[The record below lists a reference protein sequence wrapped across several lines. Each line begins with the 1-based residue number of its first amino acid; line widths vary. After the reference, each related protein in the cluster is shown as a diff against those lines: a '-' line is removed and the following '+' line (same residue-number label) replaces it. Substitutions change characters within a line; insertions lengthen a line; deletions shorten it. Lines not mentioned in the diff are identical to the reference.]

1 MPTNSLRIA
10 LVLIA
15 LCGANAADAQNAG
28 VVIHSIKGTFA
39 DVRERVVLAIEGRGI
54 VINYNAKV
62 GDMLARTGRDLGR
75 DRQVY
80 DKAEVLE
87 FCSAKLSRDAME
99 ADPRNIAFCPYAIAV
114 YTMPKDPATVY
125 VSYRKLG
132 ALGSSQSLK
141 ALRAVDQM
149 LEDIVREAR

>member
-1 MPTNSLRIA
+1 MRTEGLRLVFFLAVLCIA
-10 LVLIA
+10 EVA
-15 LCGANAADAQNAG
+15 HAQAAG
-28 VVIHSIKGTFA
+28 VVIHSIKGSFD

-80 DKAEVLE
+80 EKAEVLE
-87 FCSAKLSRDAME
+87 FCSSKLSRDAME
-99 ADPRNIAFCPYAIAV
+99 ADARNIAFCPYAISV
-114 YTMPKDPATVY
+114 YTLPKDTGTVY

-141 ALRAVDQM
+141 ALRAVDQL

>member
-1 MPTNSLRIA
+1 MRAKGLQILFILAA
-10 LVLIA
+10 LFT
-15 LCGANAADAQNAG
+15 AAAAHAQAAG
-28 VVIHSIKGTFA
+28 VVIHSIKGSFE
-39 DVRERVVLAIEGRGI
+39 DIRERVVLAIEGRGI
-54 VINYNAKV
+54 VLNYNAKV

-87 FCSAKLSRDAME
+87 FCSARLSRDAME
-99 ADPRNIAFCPYAIAV
+99 ADARNIAFCPYAIAV
-114 YTMPKDPATVY
+114 YTLPKDQGTVY

-141 ALRAVDQM
+141 ALRAVDQL
-149 LEDIVREAR
+149 LEDIVREAK